1 MLIKFTFL
9 TFSFSVHSNYLTFSR
24 KSGKFYHRFYRIG
37 WRKSGSEKLIFM
49 NILFPDLSNFII
61 CVNDNLLLLP
71 PPHFFH
77 SSITKN
83 LFHSFPSFMC
93 FQPSRLRA
101 TFLYLPSVLSLL
113 TSFLPSFFL
122 SSFLPFYL
130 PSFPPSFLVW
140 LLFFLV
146 PSFLL
151 SFLCFLAALITSFY
165 LTIKS
170 QHSYIIEQ
178 LNPCY
183 DIKLLLSSFIF
194 YFYFHFCKWGKV
206 LIIFMNKRDLNFS
219 LLYENHENIK
229 R

>member
-1 MLIKFTFL
+1 MTTYYYFLLL
-9 TFSFSVHSNYLTFSR
+9 TFSILPLQ
-24 KSGKFYHRFYRIG
+24 RI
-37 WRKSGSEKLIFM
+37 
-49 NILFPDLSNFII
+49 
-61 CVNDNLLLLP
+61 
-71 PPHFFH
+71 
-77 SSITKN
+77 
-83 LFHSFPSFMC
+83 SFT
-93 FQPSRLRA
+93 L
-101 TFLYLPSVLSLL
+101 
-113 TSFLPSFFL
+113 FLPSCASSLPGYVLPFL
-122 SSFLPFYL
+122 IFLPSLAYFLLSFHLSFFLPFYL

-219 LLYENHENIK
+219 LLCGNHENIK